1 MKDEFPSYP
10 FSIGLDDELLLKLD
24 DPFTDEPVIFIN
36 DDRSTDSNYYWK
48 GISQSEKNKHNRNIK
63 IEQVDGQKITLRQIL
78 LKMSKTQEYLKI
90 EESGYP
96 HHFLEQLQSITK
108 PGLVVILGFKN
119 KKTRIL
125 LLSMLKMYK
134 NSSHYNF

>member
-1 MKDEFPSYP
+1 M
-10 FSIGLDDELLLKLD
+10 
-24 DPFTDEPVIFIN
+24 
-36 DDRSTDSNYYWK
+36 
-48 GISQSEKNKHNRNIK
+48 
-63 IEQVDGQKITLRQIL
+63 DGEKITLRLIL